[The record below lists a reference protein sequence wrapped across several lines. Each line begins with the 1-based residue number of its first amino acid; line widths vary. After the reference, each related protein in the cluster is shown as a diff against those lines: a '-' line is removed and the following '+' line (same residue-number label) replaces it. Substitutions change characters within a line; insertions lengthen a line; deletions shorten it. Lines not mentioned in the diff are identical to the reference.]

1 VKTKKLHLNRETLRH
16 LNAVDLRGIAG
27 GTGARDSCQNCSLLC
42 SVGVVCGTTG
52 GTGGDSQYTACCV
65 PSSPAVGCGT
75 NTAECYTQPGTG
87 C

>member
-1 VKTKKLHLNRETLRH
+1 MKTKKLHLNRETLRH
-16 LNAVDLRGIAG
+16 LNAVDLRRIVGA
-27 GTGARDSCQNCSLLC
+27 TGPRDSCQNCSLVC
-42 SVGVVCGTTG
+42 SVGVCGGTTG
-52 GTGGDSQYTACCV
+52 GGGGDSQYTVCCV